1 MSGINI
7 PVTVTGAD
15 TAATQL
21 GKVSTSLGGVAKASN
36 TAGQSLVNL
45 GRIVQDA
52 PFGFVAI
59 QNNINPLIES
69 FGRLKAETGGSGAA
83 FLALG
88 KSLLGVGGI
97 GLGVSIV
104 TSLLT
109 KLSNDGFFKAGE
121 SAKKADERAKEYAQT
136 LNNVF
141 NSVGKEGA
149 QTLSLIAILENE
161 NETRD
166 RKLAVLKQ
174 LNEINPQVFK
184 GIKLEESGVVGL
196 TAAYDAYLETLKRT
210 AVANI
215 FKARLEKEVAKLV
228 QLSGEDRTIAEKQ
241 TRKTVQYYLDIGDA
255 ASNAKK
261 KIGEGILGPV
271 AQQRAKIEDIKNSL
285 KQVSDVLDVTL
296 GKSGKGGK
304 GEKNQKVKEI
314 ETVASTI
321 AALREKLIVL
331 NKEEITFNV
340 DKSKEKIK
348 EIENTISKLFVK
360 FKLTPEAP
368 KVQRLKSLI
377 RDIEA
382 DEGNKIILGID
393 VRADLK
399 ETTNAFRELGKKNA
413 AKIEPIIVPFNLRTS
428 EREKELRE
436 YYNRLAKVAQEQQ
449 DIFLNAVVESFTAI
463 GEGLGNI
470 ITGKAGFG
478 ELFAGIGQIFGNA
491 LKELGKSVIIA
502 SELIASIKNAL
513 NTAFKGNPILG
524 VIAGVAL
531 IALGTVIQNSLPKF
545 ANGVTNFGGGM
556 ALVGERGPEIV
567 RLPSGSD
574 VIPNF
579 RLNSMKASSP
589 MAYIPNV
596 TLRGSDLIIAIQ
608 RQAATNSRSGGGGN
622 GWFFYGDSKPGK

>member
-21 GKVSTSLGGVAKASN
+21 NKVSGAVTNVAKSSN
-36 TAGQSLVNL
+36 TAGQSLTNL

-88 KSLLGVGGI
+88 KSLIGVGGI

-109 KLSNDGFFKAGE
+109 KLSTDGFFNAGE

-149 QTLSLIAILENE
+149 ETLSLIAILENE

-174 LNEINPQVFK
+174 LNDINPTVFK

-215 FKARLEKEVAKLV
+215 FKARLETEVAKLLR
-228 QLSGEDRTIAEKQ
+228 LSGEDRTIAEKQ
-241 TRKTVQYYLDIGDA
+241 TRNLTNFYLDVGDA

-271 AQQRAKIEDIKNSL
+271 AQQRAKVLDLKNSL
-285 KQVSDVLDVTL
+285 KEVSDVFDVAL
-296 GKSGKGGK
+296 GKGGTGK
-304 GEKNQKVKEI
+304 GEKSARVKEI

-321 AALREKLIVL
+321 ADLKAKLEVL

-368 KVQRLKSLI
+368 KVQELKSEIDFLNQKII
-377 RDIEA
+377 RSE
-382 DEGNKIILGID
+382 NLKIILQT
-393 VRADLK
+393 AFDLEQDRK
-399 ETTNAFRELGKKNA
+399 SSLQQVSDESSKNLEKLVKPIKLPVA
-413 AKIEPIIVPFNLRTS
+413 VTFDKIGDFAKR
-428 EREKELRE
+428 
-436 YYNRLAKVAQEQQ
+436 AQEFAAQAG
-449 DIFLNAVVESFTAI
+449 DIIGRSLGDAFSGI
-463 GEGLGNI
+463 GEAIGNI
-470 ITGKAGFG
+470 ITGKGGAGDLFG
-478 ELFAGIGQIFGNA
+478 GIFKVLSDGLKTLGNFVIQSAILLDSVKKVLNSILSGPGGFVAGIA
-491 LKELGKSVIIA
+491 LGI
-502 SELIASIKNAL
+502 
-513 NTAFKGNPILG
+513 
-524 VIAGVAL
+524 AL
-531 IALGTVIQNSLPKF
+531 ITLGTVISNSIPGF

-579 RLNSMKASSP
+579 RLNSLSASQP
-589 MAYIPNV
+589 TAYIPNV
-596 TLRGSDLIIAIQ
+596 TLRGSDLVIAFN
-608 RQAATNSRSGGGGN
+608 RQTATNRRN
-622 GWFFYGDSKPGK
+622 G